1 MHCNFSNK
9 KTKYGLIEHH
19 YQPIVSR
26 DLYQRVQDIS
36 AGYHK
41 KPHMSVTE
49 PFALRGM
56 IICADCGCIVTP
68 EIKKKR
74 YIYYSCTNAKGTCKR
89 IYVREEPLMADLS
102 AHFDR
107 IALSEAQIIDVT
119 RYLKEIHESESKF
132 HTESLA
138 ALRKEQDR
146 IQNRLNQ
153 IYDDKLDRLIDERM
167 YLERVATY
175 KARQTEI
182 VEQMGRHEKADQ
194 NFYITANLV
203 MNLAACAREIFES
216 SEPEEKRQLLDLVFQ
231 NLQLKDG
238 SLSISVQEPFRTMM
252 DYKDRPAEW
261 GRLDG
266 FRTFDWRKFSSLYA
280 SY

>member
-1 MHCNFSNK
+1 
-9 KTKYGLIEHH
+9 
-19 YQPIVSR
+19 
-26 DLYQRVQDIS
+26 
-36 AGYHK
+36 
-41 KPHMSVTE
+41 
-49 PFALRGM
+49 
-56 IICADCGCIVTP
+56 
-68 EIKKKR
+68 
-74 YIYYSCTNAKGTCKR
+74 
-89 IYVREEPLMADLS
+89 
-102 AHFDR
+102 
-107 IALSEAQIIDVT
+107 
-119 RYLKEIHESESKF
+119 
-132 HTESLA
+132 
-138 ALRKEQDR
+138 
-146 IQNRLNQ
+146 
-153 IYDDKLDRLIDERM
+153 
-167 YLERVATY
+167 
-175 KARQTEI
+175 
-182 VEQMGRHEKADQ
+182 MGRHEKADQ